1 MEYAVAEAVRMGEKV
16 GLAGW
21 EAGGCRGEIG
31 FYSKSGTGTR
41 TDLPR
46 YGMPSLYKRRSR
58 RTCFLRRGSGSWG
71 ITRAAAQRLGHRS
84 EHWGKTLFSP
94 HNSVDIQLTAAAY
107 MGPRKSLRC
116 WCS

>member
-1 MEYAVAEAVRMGEKV
+1 MEHAVAEAVRMRGKV
-16 GLAGW
+16 GSAGW

-41 TDLPR
+41 PGLPR
-46 YGMPSLYKRRSR
+46 YGMPSLYKRCSQ

-71 ITRAAAQRLGHRS
+71 ITRAATQKLGHRS

-94 HNSVDIQLTAAAY
+94 QNSVDIQLIAAAY
-107 MGPRKSLRC
+107 MGALANL
-116 WCS
+116 